1 VREHSGYPPVACEN
15 ATPELYRFA
24 AAAERP
30 NGTFT
35 VRFAGVLVDNRPAV
49 RVAIR
54 TGRQ

>member
-15 ATPELYRFA
+15 ATPELYRFT